1 VVLDALCLALPALPP
16 SRPMFHDPIEE
27 SSFKA
32 DVIPSLFALNP
43 LMAQNLLAL
52 GQELL
57 IKHRIFYQFCCV
69 LVRGFHLLIC
79 EFVHLRMGV
88 NQIQDFKNAGLSL
101 ICDNLNT
108 V

>member
-32 DVIPSLFALNP
+32 DVVPSLFALNP
-43 LMAQNLLAL
+43 FMAQNLLAL
-52 GQELL
+52 CQELL
-57 IKHRIFYQFCCV
+57 IKHGILYQFRGV

-79 EFVHLRMGV
+79 EFVHLTLGV
-88 NQIQDFKNAGLSL
+88 N
-101 ICDNLNT
+101 
-108 V
+108 

>member
-1 VVLDALCLALPALPP
+1 
-16 SRPMFHDPIEE
+16 MFHDPVEE

-32 DVIPSLFALNP
+32 DVVPSLFALNP

-57 IKHRIFYQFCCV
+57 IKHRILYQFCGV
-69 LVRGFHLLIC
+69 LVRGFHVLIW

-88 NQIQDFKNAGLSL
+88 NQIQDLKMLAYLRFAIVLRLSSRL
-101 ICDNLNT
+101 YSE
-108 V
+108 VH